1 MDKARKLEIIKEFGR
16 TEGDTGSPEVQVAI
30 LTARIALL
38 TERITHLTEHFKVH
52 KKDHHSRRGL
62 LMMVG
67 QRRGLL
73 NYLKEQDIERYRAIV
88 KKLGLRK

>member
-16 TEGDTGSPEVQVAI
+16 GEGDTGSPEVQ
-30 LTARIALL
+30 IALL

-62 LMMVG
+62 LMMVE